1 MERDN
6 YDPSCLDR
14 TFGSDDCFKL
24 LSLGAIDPK
33 ELGHSL
39 RKKKVKEFP
48 GGQVV
53 KDPVLSLLWQGFYPC
68 LGA

>member
-39 RKKKVKEFP
+39 RKKKSKGVP
-48 GGQVV
+48 WWPSG
-53 KDPVLSLLWQGFYPC
+53 
-68 LGA
+68 